1 MTDRRATVLVV
12 CASCREPAH
21 VGVDTFPISAH
32 LIASSCEIPYTYST
46 TEVVLGKGGVDDAPA
61 NGLLAALPG
70 ASRERILANTQLV
83 SLSVKDVLYHSG
95 DPITAVYFPLTCVI
109 SMMTEMKNGAT
120 IEIATVGNEGVH
132 GIAPYLGIDEAV
144 ALGITQV
151 SGEARRMSVEDFT
164 QAAKSDE
171 RFDTILRRYTH
182 ALLMQIARSGG
193 CNSLHSV
200 EERYTRWL
208 LMMHDRTNV
217 DVFAFTQEFLSRML
231 GVSRARVNIVTK
243 ALEKAGRIKNSRNQI
258 TVLDWKGLEASS
270 CDCYRFIKQEFARVL
285 V

>member
-1 MTDRRATVLVV
+1 MEMVL
-12 CASCREPAH
+12 PK
-21 VGVDTFPISAH
+21 G
-32 LIASSCEIPYTYST
+32 
-46 TEVVLGKGGVDDAPA
+46 EVINAPA

-70 ASRERILANTQLV
+70 ASRERLIAKTQQV
-83 SLSVKDVLYHSG
+83 SLSVKDILYHPG
-95 DPITAVYFPLTCVI
+95 GPITSVYFPLTCVI

-144 ALGITQV
+144 ALGITQI
-151 SGEARRMSVEDFT
+151 SGEARRMSVEDFK

-182 ALLMQIARSGG
+182 ALLMQIALSGG

-200 EERYTRWL
+200 QERYARWL

-217 DVFAFTQEFLSRML
+217 DVFAFTQEFLSRIL
-231 GVSRARVNIVTK
+231 GVSRARVNIVTR

-258 TVLDWKGLEASS
+258 TVLDWNMLQASS
-270 CDCYRFIKQEFARVL
+270 CDCYRIIKEEFARVL

>member
-1 MTDRRATVLVV
+1 M
-12 CASCREPAH
+12 
-21 VGVDTFPISAH
+21 GVDTSSSSAH
-32 LIASSCEIPYTYST
+32 LIVNRWECLVSASIMEM
-46 TEVVLGKGGVDDAPA
+46 LLHKGGADDSCA
-61 NGLLAALPG
+61 NGLLAALPA
-70 ASRERILANTQLV
+70 ASKERLLAKTQLV
-83 SLSVKDVLYHSG
+83 SLSVKDVLYHQEDS
-95 DPITAVYFPLTCVI
+95 ITAVYFPLTCVI

-120 IEIATVGNEGVH
+120 IEIATVGNQGVL

-151 SGEARRMSVEDFT
+151 SGEARRMSVEDFK

-171 RFDTILRRYTH
+171 HFDTILRRYTH

-208 LMMHDRTNV
+208 LMMHDRMNV
-217 DVFAFTQEFLSRML
+217 DVFAFTQEFLSSML
-231 GVSRARVNIVTK
+231 GVSRARVNIVTR
-243 ALEKAGRIKNSRNQI
+243 ALEQAGLIKNSRNQI